1 MSSIAHIMQGMTNDG
16 WDDGGEVIAI
26 DEHAALCLAA
36 REAGSPLWPAL
47 VAGTTLEKLVSCRRG
62 GLRVLRPSAWPPTST
77 SCFAAFDERGLLHG

>member
-36 REAGSPLWPAL
+36 REAGSPLWHAL
-47 VAGTTLEKLVSCRRG
+47 VAGTTLEKLVSAVTEGYACCSER
-62 GLRVLRPSAWPPTST
+62 LAADVDEL
-77 SCFAAFDERGLLHG
+77 FAAFDERGLLHG